1 MHLTLLISQVKKMT
15 FLVVRMRGTVN
26 VPYWA
31 LTTLKSLHLNKRFS
45 ATLVPE
51 TSNYLGMLRKIN
63 QWVAWSKAD
72 SDTIRILIEKRGKKK
87 ASELESEKKK
97 KTKSEYKGIDELVTV
112 IATDKIK
119 FSEQNNIKPWF
130 TLNPPRGGFKKST
143 KKQFTDGGILGN
155 NKELI
160 EIVKRM
166 I

>member
-1 MHLTLLISQVKKMT
+1 MAL
-15 FLVVRMRGTVN
+15 LVVRMRGTVN

-72 SDTIRILIEKRGKKK
+72 SDIIKILIEKRGKKK
-87 ASELESEKKK
+87 ASELESGKEK

-112 IATDKIK
+112 IASYKIK
-119 FSEQNNIKPWF
+119 FSEQNNFKPWF
-130 TLNPPRGGFKKST
+130 TLNPPKGGFKKSS
-143 KKQFTDGGILGN
+143 KKQFSDGGILGN
-155 NKELI
+155 NKELV